1 MSLNVSSLF
10 ILANRYED
18 PLGRE
23 PKWNAVNAKLA
34 KAIDEQLSFLIN
46 GPLEKAGEA
55 MTALK
60 LTNWEVE
67 ILVNVQSWLIFGKG
81 LE

>member
-10 ILANRYED
+10 ILANRFKD
-18 PLGRE
+18 PFNRE

-34 KAIDEQLSFLIN
+34 KATDEQLSFLLN
-46 GPLEKAGEA
+46 GPLEKAEEA
-55 MTALK
+55 MSALE
-60 LTNWEVE
+60 LTDWEVK